1 MIEQR
6 RSNTGILLIIAAML
20 FASISLSAQQQPE
33 RNGPPKPPSAVEVN
47 KMIDELSTTLSLNE
61 SQKKEVPDLFTA
73 HFNNMKESMGSREG
87 SGSPEE
93 MQQKRKD
100 FEAQVKSLLNDEQK
114 LAFDQFMKSR
124 GPQPNQQMPK
134 R

>member
-1 MIEQR
+1 MNKQKR
-6 RSNTGILLIIAAML
+6 FNSGIFLIITAML
-20 FASISLSAQQQPE
+20 FLSANILAQQQE
-33 RNGPPKPPSAVEVN
+33 RNQPPKPPSTEEVN

-61 SQKKEVPDLFTA
+61 SQKKEVSDLFTA
-73 HFNNMKESMGSREG
+73 HFNNMKESMSSREG
-87 SGSPEE
+87 SGSPQE

-124 GPQPNQQMPK
+124 GPQSNQQMPK